1 MYRIVVRIVHIN
13 KRFQNPVI
21 TACIPGWNPHRFVR
35 FRASLIPQ
43 KIRDALKPGTRLF
56 VQVNLRARKY
66 GGLSFDNFELAPAKS
81 NTFGGSI

>member
-1 MYRIVVRIVHIN
+1 MHRTVLRIVHID

-21 TACIPGWNPHRFVR
+21 TACIPGWSPHKFIQ

-43 KIRDALKPGTRLF
+43 KIRDEALKPGTRLF

-66 GGLSFDNFELAPAKS
+66 GDLHFSNFELDS
-81 NTFGGSI
+81 